1 MSSSIATG
9 ILHPHVIGFNAAVD
23 PLAYTL
29 AHQHGVRIET
39 FDIIYKMT
47 ERVEELMRAAAPKRT
62 IETTLGRARILK
74 LFSEKH
80 SVHLVGASVTDGV
93 IMRGGTVRF
102 MRKGES
108 VGEGTVLNMQANRQ
122 NVSKVEAGAEFGLEV
137 ETEAELAAGDVA
149 ECIQRSIA

>member
-1 MSSSIATG
+1 
-9 ILHPHVIGFNAAVD
+9 
-23 PLAYTL
+23 
-29 AHQHGVRIET
+29 
-39 FDIIYKMT
+39 
-47 ERVEELMRAAAPKRT
+47 
-62 IETTLGRARILK
+62 
-74 LFSEKH
+74 
-80 SVHLVGASVTDGV
+80 
-93 IMRGGTVRF
+93 MRGGTVRF